1 MLSKKEQDLI
11 EKVVS
16 GGGATGQSM
25 TADATG
31 SVAQAP
37 GNSKKQGD
45 SMSKSQNPA
54 GTGIEETDPESNVK
68 PTGDMSAQNKASI
81 AMKGSAVKEEADT
94 TNEGMFSNLKMKLQ
108 KAVDANDKISPFTGN
123 LKTKPYDMKK
133 SGPFAQYSD
142 DDPIAA
148 ALKKQV
154 NKNLKKEDFAALFD
168 NVDISEESL
177 SAIADMFEIAVA
189 IKTAEIEEAY
199 AAALD
204 EEVESIH
211 AELTEQV
218 DQYLSFVASEWLTE
232 NEVAVE
238 SSLKNELTEEFIDG
252 LKNLFAEHYIDV
264 PSDKVDVLESLALKV
279 EELEDRLN
287 EEMGVKIEL
296 VNELNRHA
304 MKEAFADVSE
314 GLVLTQVEKFR
325 TIAENLE
332 FTGDVN
338 SYTTKL
344 QTIRENYFSGKKS
357 ATSNILTEEF
367 EGDDSSTAPA
377 VHGEMS
383 KYVTAISRTL
393 KK

>member
-25 TADATG
+25 TADPTG
-31 SVAQAP
+31 TVAQAP

-45 SMSKSQNPA
+45 LSMPKSQNPA
-54 GTGIEETDPESNVK
+54 GTGVEETPTDSNVK
-68 PTGDMSAQNKASI
+68 PTGDESAKNKASI
-81 AMKGSAVKEEADT
+81 AMKGSSVKEDLAGVFGDDLTEEMLEKAATLFEA
-94 TNEGMFSNLKMKLQ
+94 
-108 KAVDANDKISPFTGN
+108 
-123 LKTKPYDMKK
+123 
-133 SGPFAQYSD
+133 
-142 DDPIAA
+142 
-148 ALKKQV
+148 
-154 NKNLKKEDFAALFD
+154 
-168 NVDISEESL
+168 
-177 SAIADMFEIAVA
+177 AIA
-189 IKTAEIEEAY
+189 IKTAELEEAY

-204 EEVESIH
+204 EEVTTIH
-211 AELTEQV
+211 SELTEQV
-218 DQYLSFVASEWLTE
+218 DQYLSFVAAEWITE

-238 SSLKNELTEEFIDG
+238 SSLKNELTEEFLDG

-279 EELEDRLN
+279 EELETRLN
-287 EEMGVKIEL
+287 EEMGSKIEL

-304 MKEAFADVSE
+304 MKEAFAEVSE

-325 TIAENLE
+325 TIAESLE
-332 FTGDVN
+332 FNGDVN
-338 SYTTKL
+338 AYTTKL
-344 QTIRENYFSGKKS
+344 HTIKENYFSGKKS

-367 EGDDSSTAPA
+367 EGDDSSAAPA

>member
-25 TADATG
+25 TADPTG
-31 SVAQAP
+31 TVAQAP

-45 SMSKSQNPA
+45 SMNKSQNPA

-68 PTGDMSAQNKASI
+68 ATADTSAQNKASI
-81 AMKGSAVKEEADT
+81 AMKGSAVKEELSDIFGDDLT
-94 TNEGMFSNLKMKLQ
+94 EEMLE
-108 KAVDANDKISPFTGN
+108 KAST
-123 LKTKPYDMKK
+123 
-133 SGPFAQYSD
+133 
-142 DDPIAA
+142 
-148 ALKKQV
+148 
-154 NKNLKKEDFAALFD
+154 LF
-168 NVDISEESL
+168 EA
-177 SAIADMFEIAVA
+177 AIA
-189 IKTAEIEEAY
+189 IKSAELEEAF
-199 AAALD
+199 AVALD
-204 EEVESIH
+204 EEVATIH

-218 DQYLSFVASEWLTE
+218 DQYLSFVASEWLAE

-238 SSLKNELTEEFIDG
+238 SSLKNELTEEFLDG

-264 PSDKVDVLESLALKV
+264 PAEKVDVLESLALKV
-279 EELEDRLN
+279 EELEARLN
-287 EEMGVKIEL
+287 EEMGNKIEL

-332 FTGDVN
+332 FTGDVD

-344 QTIRENYFSGKKS
+344 QTIRENYFSGKRS

-367 EGDDSSTAPA
+367 EGDDSSAAPA